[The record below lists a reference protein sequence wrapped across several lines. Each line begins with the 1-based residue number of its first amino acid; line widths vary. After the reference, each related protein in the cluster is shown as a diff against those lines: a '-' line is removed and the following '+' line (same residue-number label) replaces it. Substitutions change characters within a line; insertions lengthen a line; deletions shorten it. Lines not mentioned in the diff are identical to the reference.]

1 MNEKQIVC
9 TVCPSGCRLTVWEED
24 GEVRVRGN
32 GCRRGAEHGVAE
44 YANPMRM
51 LTTTVVIEGGTQFR
65 LPVISSGEIPKAKLM
80 DCLKTLYAIRARAPV
95 ACGDVI
101 VRDICGT
108 GVDVVASRT
117 MRIREEAVWK
127 NNN

>member
-1 MNEKQIVC
+1 
-9 TVCPSGCRLTVWEED
+9 
-24 GEVRVRGN
+24 
-32 GCRRGAEHGVAE
+32 
-44 YANPMRM
+44 MRM